1 MTEREWE
8 IARMVSEG
16 CSNTEIADNMF
27 ISINTVKTHLQHI
40 YGKLDLPNRASLI
53 HLLAREK
60 QRAIDPS

>member
-1 MTEREWE
+1 
-8 IARMVSEG
+8 MVSEG